1 MPNIDHYAP
10 GSFCWFELG
19 TTDQNAAKSF
29 YKTLFGWDAMDLPM
43 GPNDVYSMFMLDGR
57 AAGAGYTLMPE
68 MREMG
73 IPPHW
78 AIYIAVANA
87 DDSAA
92 KAAAAGGTV
101 LKPAF
106 DVFDVGR
113 MAVIK
118 DPTGAVFHVWQEKR
132 PQANGI
138 SGVPGTFC
146 WADLM
151 SPDVAKAAAFY
162 KELFGW
168 EIAKG
173 ENDNSGYLHIKN
185 GDQFIGGMPPAQH
198 IPPGVP
204 PHWMLYFHVTDA
216 DASTEKLKVL
226 GGKVCAGP
234 MTIEK
239 VGRMSVV
246 NDAQGAGFALF
257 TPLPH

>member
-1 MPNIDHYAP
+1 MANIDHYAP

-29 YKTLFGWDAMDLPM
+29 YKSLFGWEAMDLPM
-43 GPNDVYSMFMLDGR
+43 GPNDFYSMFMLDGR
-57 AAGAGYTLMPE
+57 SAGAAYTLMPD
-68 MREMG
+68 MRAAG
-73 IPPHW
+73 VPPHW
-78 AIYIAVANA
+78 ALYIAVENA
-87 DDSAA
+87 DAAAA
-92 KAAAAGGTV
+92 KAAQAGGTV
-101 LKPAF
+101 LKAPF

-113 MAVIK
+113 MAVIQ
-118 DPTGAVFHVWQEKR
+118 DPTGAVFEVWQEKR

-151 SPDVAKAAAFY
+151 TPDIGKASAFY
-162 KELFGW
+162 KTLFGW

-185 GDQFIGGMPPAQH
+185 GDQFIGGIPPAGMA
-198 IPPGVP
+198 PPGVP
-204 PHWMLYFHVTDA
+204 PHWMLYFYVTDV
-216 DASTEKLKVL
+216 DASTQKLKDM
-226 GGKVCAGP
+226 GGSVCAGP

-246 NDAQGAGFALF
+246 NDPQHAGFAMF

>member
-29 YKTLFGWDAMDLPM
+29 YKSLFGWDADDLPM
-43 GPNDVYSMFMLDGR
+43 GPDGVYTMFILDGR

-68 MREMG
+68 MRTHG
-73 IPPHW
+73 VPPHW

-87 DDSAA
+87 DEAVA
-92 KAAAAGGTV
+92 KATQAGG
-101 LKPAF
+101 KIIKDAF
-106 DVFDVGR
+106 DVFDIGR
-113 MAVIK
+113 MAVIQ

-132 PQANGI
+132 PKANGI

-146 WADLM
+146 WADLITR
-151 SPDVAKAAAFY
+151 DVPAASKFY
-162 KELFGW
+162 NAVFGW

-185 GDQFIGGMPPAQH
+185 GEHFIGGMPPSEH
-198 IPPGVP
+198 MPPGVP
-204 PHWMLYFHVTDA
+204 PHWMLYFYVADV
-216 DASTEKLKVL
+216 DASTKKLQDL
-226 GGKVCAGP
+226 GGKVLMAP
-234 MTIEK
+234 MTMEK
-239 VGRMSVV
+239 VGRMSIV
-246 NDAQGAGFALF
+246 DDPQGAGFAFF